1 MVGKEL
7 KLQHQ
12 NQLFMEITLQMSC
25 SMENGGVEAH
35 TKRRREDVR
44 TPLDEEDKVT
54 IKHSM

>member
-44 TPLDEEDKVT
+44 TALDEEDKVT
-54 IKHSM
+54 NM